1 MIKTIYILAFLC
13 CQLLANDKIN
23 SSVSFEYWISEDF
36 KLFTLKD
43 VLNIEIEDDTI
54 EISAKGWF
62 GEVLLNEGIEYE
74 NQNLTSNNLI
84 ASILTFKE
92 IQEEDVWIDEY
103 VLLDEEVVSVRYL
116 FSEESNDLRLYRLD
130 IKQKDID
137 SNDDTD
143 NKINDVILNNDV
155 IMIWTDLNKN
165 IIKVGFVYN
174 SLTYVMEK
182 NEN

>member
-43 VLNIEIEDDTI
+43 VLNIEIE
-54 EISAKGWF
+54 
-62 GEVLLNEGIEYE
+62 

-92 IQEEDVWIDEY
+92 IPEEDVWIDEY

-143 NKINDVILNNDV
+143 NKINNVILNSDI

-165 IIKVGFVYN
+165 II
-174 SLTYVMEK
+174 
-182 NEN
+182 

>member
-1 MIKTIYILAFLC
+1 MIKTVYILAFLC

-36 KLFTLKD
+36 KLFALKD
-43 VLNIEIEDDTI
+43 VLNIEIEDDEI
-54 EISAKGWF
+54 EISAKDWF
-62 GEVLLNEGIEYE
+62 GEILLNEDIEYK

-84 ASILTFKE
+84 ATILKFEE
-92 IQEEDVWIDEY
+92 IPEEDIWIDEY

-116 FSEESNDLRLYRLD
+116 FSEESEGLRLYRLD
-130 IKQKDID
+130 IKQKNND
-137 SNDDTD
+137 SNDATD
-143 NKINDVILNNDV
+143 NTINDVILNNDV
-155 IMIWTDLNKN
+155 IMIWADLNNN

-174 SLTYVMEK
+174 SLTYIIEK

>member
-1 MIKTIYILAFLC
+1 M
-13 CQLLANDKIN
+13 N
-23 SSVSFEYWISEDF
+23 ED
-36 KLFTLKD
+36 
-43 VLNIEIEDDTI
+43 
-54 EISAKGWF
+54 
-62 GEVLLNEGIEYE
+62 IEYE

-92 IQEEDVWIDEY
+92 IPEEDVWIDEY

>member
-23 SSVSFEYWISEDF
+23 SSVSFEYWVSEDF

-43 VLNIEIEDDTI
+43 ILNIEIEDDTI

-62 GEVLLNEGIEYE
+62 GEVLLNEDIEYE

-92 IQEEDVWIDEY
+92 IPEEDVWIDEY

-130 IKQKDID
+130 IKQRNID
-137 SNDDTD
+137 SNDTD
-143 NKINDVILNNDV
+143 NTINDVILNNDI

-174 SLTYVMEK
+174 SLTYIIEK

>member
-43 VLNIEIEDDTI
+43 ILNIEIEDDTI

-62 GEVLLNEGIEYE
+62 GEVLLNEDIEYE

-92 IQEEDVWIDEY
+92 IPEEDAWIDEY

-130 IKQKDID
+130 IKQRNID
-137 SNDDTD
+137 SNDTD
-143 NKINDVILNNDV
+143 NTINDVILNNDI

-174 SLTYVMEK
+174 SLTYIIEK

>member
-23 SSVSFEYWISEDF
+23 SSVSFEYWISKDF

-43 VLNIEIEDDTI
+43 VLDIEIEDDTI

-62 GEVLLNEGIEYE
+62 GEVLLNEDIEYE

-92 IQEEDVWIDEY
+92 IPEEDVWIDEY

-130 IKQKDID
+130 IKQRNID
-137 SNDDTD
+137 SNDTD
-143 NKINDVILNNDV
+143 NTINDVILNNDI

-174 SLTYVMEK
+174 SLTYIIEK

>member
-84 ASILTFKE
+84 TSILTFKD
-92 IQEEDVWIDEY
+92 IPEEDVWIDEY
-103 VLLDEEVVSVRYL
+103 MLLDKKVISVRYL
-116 FSEESNDLRLYRLD
+116 FSEESSDYRLYRLD
-130 IKQKDID
+130 IKQKDSD
-137 SNDDTD
+137 GDDATD
-143 NKINDVILNNDV
+143 NTINDVILNNDV
-155 IMIWTDLNKN
+155 IMIWTDLNRK

-174 SLTYVMEK
+174 SLTYVIEK

>member
-23 SSVSFEYWISEDF
+23 SSVSFEYWISKDF

-62 GEVLLNEGIEYE
+62 GEVLLNEDIEYE

-92 IQEEDVWIDEY
+92 IPEEDVWIDEY

-130 IKQKDID
+130 IKQRNID
-137 SNDDTD
+137 SNDTD
-143 NKINDVILNNDV
+143 NTINDVILNNDI

-174 SLTYVMEK
+174 SLTYIIEK

>member
-1 MIKTIYILAFLC
+1 M
-13 CQLLANDKIN
+13 LANDKIN

-43 VLNIEIEDDTI
+43 ILNIEIEDDTI

-62 GEVLLNEGIEYE
+62 GEVLLNEDIEYE

-92 IQEEDVWIDEY
+92 IPEEDVWIDEY

-174 SLTYVMEK
+174 SLTYVIEK
-182 NEN
+182 NGN

>member
-1 MIKTIYILAFLC
+1 M
-13 CQLLANDKIN
+13 
-23 SSVSFEYWISEDF
+23 
-36 KLFTLKD
+36 
-43 VLNIEIEDDTI
+43 
-54 EISAKGWF
+54 
-62 GEVLLNEGIEYE
+62 
-74 NQNLTSNNLI
+74 
-84 ASILTFKE
+84 LTFKE
-92 IQEEDVWIDEY
+92 IPEEDVWIDEY

-143 NKINDVILNNDV
+143 NIINDVILNNDV

-165 IIKVGFVYN
+165 IIKIGFVYN

>member
-1 MIKTIYILAFLC
+1 MIRTIYILAFLC

-23 SSVSFEYWISEDF
+23 SSVSFEYWISKDF

-43 VLNIEIEDDTI
+43 VLDIEIEDDTI

-62 GEVLLNEGIEYE
+62 GEVLLNEDIEYE

-92 IQEEDVWIDEY
+92 IPEEDVWIDEY

-130 IKQKDID
+130 IKQRNID
-137 SNDDTD
+137 SNDTD
-143 NKINDVILNNDV
+143 NTINDVILNNDI

-174 SLTYVMEK
+174 SLTYIIEK

>member
-43 VLNIEIEDDTI
+43 ILNIEIEDDTI

-62 GEVLLNEGIEYE
+62 GEVLLNEDIEYE

-92 IQEEDVWIDEY
+92 IPEEDVWIDEY

-130 IKQKDID
+130 IKQRNID
-137 SNDDTD
+137 SNDTD
-143 NKINDVILNNDV
+143 NTINDVILNNDI

-174 SLTYVMEK
+174 SLTYIIEK